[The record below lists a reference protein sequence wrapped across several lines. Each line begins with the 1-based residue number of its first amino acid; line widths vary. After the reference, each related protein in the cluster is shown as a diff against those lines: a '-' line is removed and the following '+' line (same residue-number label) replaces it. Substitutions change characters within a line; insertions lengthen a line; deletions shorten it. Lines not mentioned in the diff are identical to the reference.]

1 MIDRFEQ
8 EQKDLKESYKQSL
21 KNKSDRKNISA
32 MRDDLM
38 VQQQVINAWQHM
50 VGVICLNQTGRKKVK
65 KLLPAFFERFP
76 TAEDLLESDRETI
89 ASMLGDLGLKH
100 VRANRIYR
108 MSEDYIKWDGNDA
121 TKLYGIGKY
130 GSDSYEL
137 FYKNTIPDNIQDSE
151 LKRYVREELKHV

>member
-21 KNKSDRKNISA
+21 KNKLDRKNISA